1 MEQKLLK
8 RVEEANSLRK
18 KGLDIENE
26 IKEFSLNPENSHIFL
41 LWKDRDRNEFS
52 WMLMDG
58 TYDEYVKF
66 TLTFSANEQFM
77 NATDP
82 AQAISR
88 SDRDFNSKMEWWTEQ
103 VQNTSDQFLKIQKL
117 GLSLK
122 ETLWKQYASTFH
134 EQIAAVELLWKLK
147 GCDYLADHV
156 REVMRFLREKDL
168 IFSWEKGFEND
179 MTIVFKVYSFLD
191 TLNLNLGKRRVA
203 QFLGFITFST
213 KSIKN
218 IDWNCSKNCSYSC
231 YCKPS
236 SDTPRWTIGRP
247 YSSDGENVRSG
258 HRCGI
263 DKANFK
269 EWLKFTFSK
278 VFKEKKID
286 GMEPSLKNSVASV
299 LSEVIAEETA
309 EEQKAIEEAQR
320 EFEEAARALQEKK
333 EALERVQKRR
343 KIAVE

>member
-18 KGLDIENE
+18 KGLDLENE
-26 IKEFSLNPENSHIFL
+26 IKEFLLNPENSHIFL
-41 LWKDRDRNEFS
+41 LYSDRDKEFM

-58 TYDEYVKF
+58 SSYDEYSKF
-66 TLTFSANEQFM
+66 TLTFSANEKFM

-88 SDRDFNSKMEWWTEQ
+88 SESEFNMKMKWWTEQ
-103 VQNTSDQFLKIQKL
+103 VQKTLDEFLKIQKL
-117 GLSLK
+117 GLSSK
-122 ETLWKQYASTFH
+122 DTLWKQYASSD
-134 EQIAAVELLWKLK
+134 EDQIAAVEPLWKLK
-147 GCDYLADHV
+147 GCDYLPDHV
-156 REVMRFLREKDL
+156 REVTQFLRDKDL
-168 IFSWEKGFEND
+168 IFSWGKGFEND
-179 MTIVFKVYSFLD
+179 MTIVFKVYTFSD
-191 TLNLNLGKRRVA
+191 TLNVGKRRVA
-203 QFLGFITFST
+203 QFLGFISFST

-218 IDWNCSKNCSYSC
+218 VDWNCSKKNCDYSC

-236 SDTPRWTIGRP
+236 EITPRWTVGRP
-247 YSSDGENVRSG
+247 YSSESENVRSG

-278 VFKEKKID
+278 VFKGKTID
-286 GMEPSLKNSVASV
+286 GMEPSLKSISHSVVSQV
-299 LSEVIAEETA
+299 NAEETA
-309 EEQKAIEEAQR
+309 LEEQKAVEKALR
-320 EFEEAARALQEKK
+320 EFEEASRALQEKQ

-343 KIAVE
+343 KVAVE